1 MKTWLNKL
9 ICFLLCVLTLF
20 GLVACGKEQSANS
33 NSSSNQSSEMLNIKL
48 PKNLEN
54 TSWHIC
60 LDTSN
65 FYNINLL
72 PKDYIEK
79 DYILNPQS
87 LAVFMEIN
95 NG

>member
-1 MKTWLNKL
+1 MFAENASLENVGYWENRLEK
-9 ICFLLCVLTLF
+9 FF
-20 GLVACGKEQSANS
+20 GVIINSARRIYVA
-33 NSSSNQSSEMLNIKL
+33 SNQSSEMLNIKL